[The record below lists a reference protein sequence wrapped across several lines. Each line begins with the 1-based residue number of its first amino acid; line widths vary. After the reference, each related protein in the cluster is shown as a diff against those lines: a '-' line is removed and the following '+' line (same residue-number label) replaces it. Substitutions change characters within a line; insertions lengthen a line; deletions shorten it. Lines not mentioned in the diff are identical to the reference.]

1 MQAVWRLIAPT
12 SICRKFLILLR
23 QGDEGVN
30 LRRGVTQ
37 PHGVNISGDH
47 ERIRLAVYHLELTG
61 RVQGIRVAVLEHP
74 SQLRVLDTGLGSLQL
89 LLYRLGGKL
98 TGLGSR
104 ALAGVIA
111 GHLRGDRAKLFLLS
125 GVLTAEYTFSPTN
138 RPAKEIDPV
147 FRKLRLVVIYIVFM
161 VLYSSGKVKK
171 KNKGSQS
178 FSDRSL
184 RQLNNSLN

>member
-1 MQAVWRLIAPT
+1 M
-12 SICRKFLILLR
+12 
-23 QGDEGVN
+23 
-30 LRRGVTQ
+30 
-37 PHGVNISGDH
+37 GVNISGDH

-111 GHLRGDRAKLFLLS
+111 GHLRGDRAKTLYCRAYS
-125 GVLTAEYTFSPTN
+125 RRSIPSRQPTA
-138 RPAKEIDPV
+138 AKEIDPV

-171 KNKGSQS
+171 K
-178 FSDRSL
+178 
-184 RQLNNSLN
+184 